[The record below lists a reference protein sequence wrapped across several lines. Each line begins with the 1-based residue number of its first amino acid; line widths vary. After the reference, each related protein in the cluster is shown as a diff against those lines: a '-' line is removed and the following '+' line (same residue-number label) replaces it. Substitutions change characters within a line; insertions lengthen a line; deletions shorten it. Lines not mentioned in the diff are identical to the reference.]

1 MARMIPGPGE
11 RGELFSAY
19 LDGEVTRDEIAIVGD
34 TLDGDETAVS
44 EFHALREVRIRLR
57 LMPELEVPAYL
68 LPDGHLGDRLSAYL
82 DGELITIEQHRVS
95 KHLVEC
101 PECRAELQELDR
113 ARTAVR
119 SLPGVGS
126 GITAGTPVVTVR
138 KRHRA
143 GLIAGTIGAAAA
155 AAVLVLGISTGGR
168 DQPVVTLDDLAARHV
183 ARASA
188 EPAFS
193 IMPAVVEVSAP

>member
-19 LDGEVTRDEIAIVGD
+19 LDGELTRDEIAIVGD
-34 TLDGDETAVS
+34 TLEGDETAVA
-44 EFHALREVRIRLR
+44 EYRALREVRIRVR
-57 LMPELEVPAYL
+57 LMPEMEIPAYL

-82 DGELITIEQHRVS
+82 DGELLTIEQQRVT
-95 KHLVEC
+95 KHLEHC

-119 SLPGVGS
+119 SLPGMGS
-126 GITAGTPVVTVR
+126 VTTEMPVVAVR
-138 KRHRA
+138 KRHRV
-143 GLIAGTIGAAAA
+143 GLIAGTVGAAAA
-155 AAVLVLGISTGGR
+155 AAVLVLGLSTGGR
-168 DQPVVTLDDLAARHV
+168 DRPAVTLEDLAVRHV

-193 IMPAVVEVSAP
+193 IMPAFVEVSAP